1 MNDIFQISRLI
12 IKKKLKVLSATG
24 KEQLKQFR
32 KTYPFVKDV
41 DFESFADKIS
51 EYNTID
57 KDNAWDEVLLKAQ
70 KKQTKTGV
78 VIFKKP
84 WFKYA
89 AAASVALMVTLTI
102 FLNKESET
110 ERIEPIIVNI
120 NNIEIGT
127 DKATLTLANGA
138 NVALEKG
145 TSYQDDNVSSNGEA
159 LVYVSKKK
167 ANKAVEYN
175 YLTIPRGG
183 QFFMTLS
190 DGTKVWLNSESQL
203 KYPVSFTEG
212 KLREVELVYGEAY
225 FEVSPSSAH
234 KGAGFKV
241 LNNKQ
246 EIQVLGTQ
254 FNVKAYKDE
263 SHVYT
268 TLVEGKVAVSFEGN
282 KQNLIPNQ
290 QSNLDLETKNISVA
304 TVDVYNEISWKEGVF
319 SFDEKSLKDIM
330 RVLARWYD
338 MEVVFKNPE
347 LEKEEFNGMLG
358 KDQKIEEILAS
369 IKNFGKITA
378 YEIQDKKLIL
388 E

>member
-12 IKKKLKVLSATG
+12 IKKKLKALSVEE

-32 KTYPFVKDV
+32 STYPFVKDV
-41 DFESFADKIS
+41 DFERVLEKIS
-51 EYNTID
+51 EYEAID

-70 KKQTKTGV
+70 KEQRKSR
-78 VIFKKP
+78 VITFKRS

-89 AAASVALMVTLTI
+89 VAASVVLMLTLTM
-102 FLNKESET
+102 LMNKENESE
-110 ERIEPIIVNI
+110 EVKPIIVNT

-127 DKATLTLANGA
+127 DKATLTLANGD

-145 TSYQDDNVSSNGEA
+145 GSYQDDNVSSNGET
-159 LVYVSKKK
+159 LVYTGKKTTS
-167 ANKAVEYN
+167 AVIEYN

-183 QFFMTLS
+183 QFFIILS

-212 KLREVELVYGEAY
+212 EEREVELVYGEAY

-241 LNNKQ
+241 FNNKQ
-246 EIQVLGTQ
+246 EIKVLGTQ

-268 TLVEGKVAVSFEGN
+268 TLVEGKVAVSFEGD

-290 QSNLDLETKNISVA
+290 QSNLDLEARNISVA

-330 RVLARWYD
+330 KVLARWYD
-338 MEVVFKNPE
+338 MEVEFKNPK
-347 LEKEEFNGMLG
+347 LEEEEFNGILG
-358 KDQKIEEILAS
+358 KDQKIEEILTI